1 MERISLLK
9 YPDLILCSDMH
20 LREDIPICR
29 TDDYWKAQWEKIDF
43 ISNLQKKYNCPV
55 VHGGD
60 LFDHWKPS
68 PNLLR
73 ETILHLPA
81 QFYTIYGQHDLPQH
95 SLELVDK
102 CGINVL
108 EAAGKLQV
116 LPGTHWGTEPDTS
129 TEANIYGKNV
139 SLYFPCKSENIKL
152 GRHASG
158 YSILVWHVM
167 NYQGSKPWPGCTD
180 SSAIKLLQ
188 KYPQFDLIL
197 TGDNHKPFVE
207 MFDGRLLVNPGSMMR
222 MDAGQIDFKP
232 RIYLWYAET
241 NSVSIVYLPIQEGVV
256 SREHLEKT
264 TQREGRIDAYISKL
278 DLEWKSS
285 LNYEDNVK
293 MLLQKN
299 HVRES
304 VKSIVYKAMDQEV

>member
-1 MERISLLK
+1 MERISPLG
-9 YPDLILCSDMH
+9 YPNLILCSDIH

-29 TDDYWKAQWEKIDF
+29 IDNYWEAQWKKIDF

-55 VHGGD
+55 LHGGD

-73 ETILHLPA
+73 ETILHLPD

-108 EAAGKLQV
+108 EAAGKLQI
-116 LPGTHWGTEPDTS
+116 LDGTHWGELPKKESLFIKIPDHS
-129 TEANIYGKNV
+129 NQMDVKESCDKKYIPKRIINV
-139 SLYFPCKSENIKL
+139 LL
-152 GRHASG
+152 
-158 YSILVWHVM
+158 WHVM
-167 NYQGSKPWPGCTD
+167 NYVGQKPWPGCTD

-188 KYPQFDLIL
+188 KYPQFNLIL

-207 MFDGRLLVNPGSMMR
+207 TFDGRLLVNPGSMMR
-222 MDAGQIDFKP
+222 MDADQMDFKP
-232 RIYLWYAET
+232 RVYLWYAET
-241 NSVSIVYLPIQEGVV
+241 NTVSAVYLPIQEGAV
-256 SREHLEKT
+256 SREHLEKI
-264 TQREGRIDAYISKL
+264 TQREGRIDAYVSKL

-285 LNYEDNVK
+285 LNYEDNIK
-293 MLLQKN
+293 ILLQKN

-304 VKSIVYKAMDQEV
+304 VKTIIYKAIDQES